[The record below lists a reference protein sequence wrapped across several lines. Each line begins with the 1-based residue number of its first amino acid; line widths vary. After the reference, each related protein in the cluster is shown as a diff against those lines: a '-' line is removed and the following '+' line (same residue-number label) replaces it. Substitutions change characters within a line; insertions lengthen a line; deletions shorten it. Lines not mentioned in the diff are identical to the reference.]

1 MKIVKLLKI
10 LPWSETVALLRGL
23 LYMAIFFPLTFLLAA
38 AAILCTIVDRRYY
51 GLFARFWGRLGI
63 TMAAIK
69 LTVSGENY
77 IPDGPII
84 VMSNHASN
92 FDILAMQGYFPRPL
106 SWIAKKEL
114 FKIPVFGWSMRRGG
128 YIPLDRGDG
137 RKALKSMDEAAQQ
150 VRGGTSVIIFPEGT
164 RTRDGQLLPF
174 KRGGFLLA
182 VKAGVPV
189 VPVSIVGSFAIN
201 PGGSLGLNLGRA
213 VQLRI
218 HAPITLPTGLKRAEA
233 EDLLMQQV
241 QTAIAGG
248 LP

>member
-1 MKIVKLLKI
+1 M
-10 LPWSETVALLRGL
+10 ALIRGL
-23 LYMAIFFPLTFLLAA
+23 LYMAVFFPLTFLI
-38 AAILCTIVDRRYY
+38 AAIAILSTLIERSYY
-51 GLFARFWGRLGI
+51 AWFARFWGRLGI
-63 TMAAIK
+63 AMAGINV
-69 LTVSGENY
+69 TVSGGEQL
-77 IPDGPII
+77 PDGPII

-114 FKIPVFGWSMRRGG
+114 FSIPVFGWSMRRGG
-128 YIPLDRGDG
+128 YIALDRGDG

-150 VRGGTSVIIFPEGT
+150 IRSGTSVIIFPEGT

-182 VKAGVPV
+182 IKAGVPV

-201 PGGSLGLNLGRA
+201 PGGSLGLNLGRP
-213 VQLRI
+213 VQLKI
-218 HAPITLPTGLKRAEA
+218 HAPITLPAGLKRAEA

-241 QTAIAGG
+241 HTAITGG